1 MRNRTEFK
9 RLMAP
14 GNIGALQLKNRMVM
28 ASMGTRLAGVWGEV
42 NDATIQWYARRARGG
57 AGLITVEATHV
68 AAALFPVRG
77 VIRMLRADDDCY
89 CPGLFALAE
98 AVHEAGARISIQ
110 LSVGRAAS
118 TGSLWMPGLG
128 NIEGTPGMAPSAVA
142 FPGATKP
149 RAMTI
154 EEIKQT
160 IQWFGKAAA
169 RVKKVGFDAV
179 ELHAHF
185 HSVLGCFLSPLF
197 NKRTD
202 EYGGSFENRLR
213 FVLEIIGFMRQMVGA
228 KFPLMVK
235 YSIDEFVP
243 GGRDIKDGLAIAQ
256 RLEREGVDAIVV
268 SQGQAGSKQIPYA
281 PLYWPEGYMV
291 PLAEA
296 LKKVLKIPVIVG
308 GRLGDPVLAERI
320 LEEGKADFISMGRP
334 LIADP
339 DLPKKVQQGQP
350 RGIRRCIADNWCFEI
365 FGSAEMRCTLNATAG
380 RELKYGEVKPAQK
393 RKKVVIV
400 GAGPAGMEAARVAGL
415 RGHKVVL
422 YEKAEELGGGEL
434 TLAAAAPHKEVFKDI
449 SNYYA
454 ETFKTL
460 NNVKVEFGKEATV
473 DSTLKAKPDA
483 VIIATGGK
491 SFIPDIPGVDRP
503 NVVTAFDVLADKV
516 KLQGKTVIV
525 CGGNA
530 VGCETAHFLAKKKNR
545 VTIVEMLDTIGAD
558 IEATCMSALKDEL
571 AQDRVSIVMGMKV
584 EAITDNGVIVTDRN
598 GNRTVL
604 QTDIAVLALG
614 VEPVNDLAAALT
626 GKVGELYVIGDA
638 MKPAKIHDA
647 IAEAFVL
654 AFSL

>member
-1 MRNRTEFK
+1 
-9 RLMAP
+9 
-14 GNIGALQLKNRMVM
+14 
-28 ASMGTRLAGVWGEV
+28 MGTRLAGVWGEV
-42 NDATIQWYARRARGG
+42 NDATIQWYARRAQGG

-128 NIEGTPGMAPSAVA
+128 NIQGTPGMAPSAVA

-339 DLPKKVQQGQP
+339 DLPKKVKEGHT
-350 RGIRRCIADNWCFEI
+350 GEIRRCIADNWCFEI
-365 FGSAEMRCTLNATAG
+365 FGSAEMRCTLNAAAG
-380 RELKYGEVKPAQK
+380 RELKYGEIKPAKEK
-393 RKKVVIV
+393 RPSLLS
-400 GAGPAGMEAARVAGL
+400 GRGQPAWKRLEWQAL
-415 RGHKVVL
+415 RGHKVLL
-422 YEKAEELGGGEL
+422 YEKGKTLGDGEL
-434 TLAAAAPHKEVFKDI
+434 RLAAAAPHKEVFKDI

-454 ETFKTL
+454 EIFKTL
-460 NNVKVEFGKEATV
+460 NSVKVTLKKKATV
-473 DSTLKAKPDA
+473 DSILKAKPDT

-491 SFIPDIPGVDRP
+491 SFIPNIPGVDRR

-545 VTIVEMLDTIGAD
+545 VTIVEMLDSIGAD
-558 IEATCMSALKDEL
+558 IEATCMSGLKDEL
-571 AQDRVSIVMGMKV
+571 TQNQVSIITGAKV
-584 EAITDNGVIVTDRN
+584 EAITDKGVTVSDSE
-598 GNRTVL
+598 GNQTVL
-604 QTDIAVLALG
+604 QMDIAVLALG
-614 VEPVNDLAAALT
+614 VEPVNDLAAALA
-626 GKVGELYVIGDA
+626 GKVKELYVIGDA
-638 MKPAKIHDA
+638 KKPAKIHDA
-647 IAEAFVL
+647 VADAFVL
-654 AFSL
+654 AFNL